1 EGFNEKPAPPVSA
14 SSSCSGISSTRAAGN
29 FSIQADGTNLYR
41 MGPGIVAPIPLFH
54 PEPQYT
60 DAARKAKV
68 SGTLVLSLT
77 GKPDGTVHDLRIER
91 SLRPDLDDQALNTV
105 GTWRFQPG
113 TKDGTPVAVRLNV
126 EVSFNLK

>member
-1 EGFNEKPAPPVSA
+1 
-14 SSSCSGISSTRAAGN
+14 
-29 FSIQADGTNLYR
+29 
-41 MGPGIVAPIPLFH
+41 MGPGIVAPIPLFR

-77 GKPDGTVHDLRIER
+77 VMADGSVRDLRIER
-91 SLRPDLDDQALNTV
+91 SLRPDLDEQALNTV

-126 EVSFNLK
+126 EVSFNLR